1 MTTTTS
7 IRPSELPETIRH
19 FLTAHAARDVDAAFR
34 TFGPAALVVDDNRTF
49 RGSGGVLDFL
59 RNAGAEFT
67 YTTELVGAQRID
79 ETRWVAVNRLEGDF
93 PGGVVE
99 LRCRFV
105 LDDHLIAELVIA
117 P

>member
-1 MTTTTS
+1 MTTPTS
-7 IRPSELPETIRH
+7 IRPGELPATVRA

-34 TFGPAALVVDDNRTF
+34 TFGPAAVVVDEDRTF
-49 RGSGGVLDFL
+49 RGSGEVLGFL

-79 ETRWVAVNRLEGDF
+79 ATRWVAVNRLEGDF

-99 LRCRFV
+99 LHYRFA
-105 LDDHLIAELVIA
+105 LDDHLITELVIA